1 MISGIS
7 LIDAARVIWFTT
19 AWHAES
25 WPQLRSF
32 LRCWIGVFC
41 FNVFFNH
48 LFASQFAYSA
58 KFRGAK
64 LFNTRTFLQTQSQRE
79 EFEIFL
85 FVCGCYTCCRYFSE
99 HLLEEATQQVQEKKK
114 EKSMLACSSQKS
126 AITRIEGW
134 RMSFSQ
140 LPSLCA
146 GQELSN
152 NLRNRR
158 KRPRQVKSRSAV
170 VQKITRLSIYV
181 WASPTSLNNKQ
192 GAGILATQLAGT
204 IKISQLL

>member
-1 MISGIS
+1 MCFVSTFSLIIS
-7 LIDAARVIWFTT
+7 LLHNLLLVPSLGELNSLIPEHFFRHSRSGRSLRFFFLCVAAIL
-19 AWHAES
+19 AAD
-25 WPQLRSF
+25 
-32 LRCWIGVFC
+32 I
-41 FNVFFNH
+41 
-48 LFASQFAYSA
+48 SQNTYW
-58 KFRGAK
+58 KK
-64 LFNTRTFLQTQSQRE
+64 LHSRFK
-79 EFEIFL
+79 
-85 FVCGCYTCCRYFSE
+85 
-99 HLLEEATQQVQEKKK
+99 KKK

-126 AITRIEGW
+126 AITRIEGR

-140 LPSLCA
+140 LPSLCT

-158 KRPRQVKSRSAV
+158 KRTRQVKSRSAV

>member
-1 MISGIS
+1 MCFVSTFSLIIS
-7 LIDAARVIWFTT
+7 LLHNLLLVPSLGELNSLIPEDFFRHSRSGRSLRFFFLCVAAIL
-19 AWHAES
+19 AAD
-25 WPQLRSF
+25 
-32 LRCWIGVFC
+32 I
-41 FNVFFNH
+41 
-48 LFASQFAYSA
+48 SQNTYW
-58 KFRGAK
+58 KK
-64 LFNTRTFLQTQSQRE
+64 LHSRF
-79 EFEIFL
+79 
-85 FVCGCYTCCRYFSE
+85 
-99 HLLEEATQQVQEKKK
+99 EKKK
-114 EKSMLACSSQKS
+114 EKSMLACSSQES